1 MALWWG
7 GLQLETPLFFAA
19 IRARLEG
26 RSPQEPTLGQHF
38 RVMKRYLRDSVAY
51 LGERQACLMMRS
63 RLGWFVK
70 GLHGSSQF
78 RKTIT
83 LVSTLD

>member
-1 MALWWG
+1 
-7 GLQLETPLFFAA
+7 
-19 IRARLEG
+19 
-26 RSPQEPTLGQHF
+26 
-38 RVMKRYLRDSVAY
+38 MKRYLRDSVAY

-83 LVSTLD
+83 LVSTMEDALAAIEGYERMLAEQRASFLRQGRYPSGNTTL